1 MTEQIDQRP
10 QNRLI
15 GRTILIGMG
24 IAIIS
29 ATSLLLIYLQTQARQ
44 VLISAVGNLVAF
56 ICLMIARRLIH
67 REKPRAVRYWVLGA
81 ILIAFDIVELVI
93 SDGAPFSVYGGVVL
107 IGIAATT
114 IWPRRQRILWLG
126 AALHVALVILINLFE
141 PFPRYSLQW
150 SVPLAIHVYGTA
162 LILTLI
168 LLWRLYRAY
177 DSVTTIRSRLL
188 IISLFLTALPA
199 TTITATFAF
208 ISFRSGQQGAIQE
221 VDLVAALQ
229 TKDITAWTENLQ
241 RDLGDLF
248 SGSSAV
254 KSAERLV
261 QESPGTEAYQVAY
274 ELLRARFQSSMDRT
288 ELYNELF
295 LLNPQGYVVL
305 STEETQEG
313 GFDRHYSY
321 FQEGSKGP
329 YLQPPFHGHSLAEG
343 GLSIVVSQ
351 PVINE
356 LDKLVGVVAGRA
368 SVDRLTAIVSEQT
381 RFGQNANTYLI
392 SSEHVLLSEASTGLA
407 ERYHIYSEGA
417 DAAVDLHRNGAKA
430 YQNHKEIPVLGAYRW
445 NSQLQ
450 VALLVEQ
457 DQALALRPI
466 YAALLVN
473 VGIGMAGILLVVL
486 VTLAFTQSI
495 TASLATLA
503 ETAEQVAAGNLDIL
517 APVGRED
524 ETGVLARSFN
534 IMTLRLRDLIGGLEQ
549 RVADRTQELEQ
560 RSAYLEAAAEVSH
573 AVTSILDP
581 DELAHQ
587 VVESIRERFDLYYVG
602 LFLVDPVGQ
611 WAELRAGTGEAGR
624 AMLARGHR
632 IQVGTGMIGWS
643 VAEGEARIASEA
655 GDDSM
660 RLRITEL
667 PHTRSE
673 AAIPLRSRGQV
684 IGALSVQDSRPD
696 AFDQETIAVFQ
707 TMADQVAVAM
717 DNAQLFK
724 AREAAMEA
732 ERRAHGIVQRQAW
745 SKLLQERT
753 GLGFRSDR
761 RGISPA
767 KDIWL
772 PEMEKAAQT
781 GAIIQDQTASPFPGD
796 DNVRQSLAVPIKI
809 RDKVIAVLDTYK
821 PADAGGWTEEEI
833 AFLKSIADQLGVA
846 LENARLYEATQLR
859 VERESTVSNITAQ
872 VRAAGDMDSILR
884 TAVHEI
890 RRVLGATHGIIRLG
904 TETHLRPPTGNKPV
918 NSADEG
924 ADD

>member
-1 MTEQIDQRP
+1 
-10 QNRLI
+10 
-15 GRTILIGMG
+15 
-24 IAIIS
+24 
-29 ATSLLLIYLQTQARQ
+29 
-44 VLISAVGNLVAF
+44 
-56 ICLMIARRLIH
+56 
-67 REKPRAVRYWVLGA
+67 
-81 ILIAFDIVELVI
+81 
-93 SDGAPFSVYGGVVL
+93 
-107 IGIAATT
+107 
-114 IWPRRQRILWLG
+114 
-126 AALHVALVILINLFE
+126 
-141 PFPRYSLQW
+141 
-150 SVPLAIHVYGTA
+150 
-162 LILTLI
+162 
-168 LLWRLYRAY
+168 
-177 DSVTTIRSRLL
+177 
-188 IISLFLTALPA
+188 
-199 TTITATFAF
+199 
-208 ISFRSGQQGAIQE
+208 
-221 VDLVAALQ
+221 
-229 TKDITAWTENLQ
+229 
-241 RDLGDLF
+241 
-248 SGSSAV
+248 
-254 KSAERLV
+254 
-261 QESPGTEAYQVAY
+261 
-274 ELLRARFQSSMDRT
+274 
-288 ELYNELF
+288 
-295 LLNPQGYVVL
+295 
-305 STEETQEG
+305 
-313 GFDRHYSY
+313 
-321 FQEGSKGP
+321 
-329 YLQPPFHGHSLAEG
+329 
-343 GLSIVVSQ
+343 
-351 PVINE
+351 
-356 LDKLVGVVAGRA
+356 
-368 SVDRLTAIVSEQT
+368 
-381 RFGQNANTYLI
+381 
-392 SSEHVLLSEASTGLA
+392 
-407 ERYHIYSEGA
+407 
-417 DAAVDLHRNGAKA
+417 
-430 YQNHKEIPVLGAYRW
+430 
-445 NSQLQ
+445 
-450 VALLVEQ
+450 VEQ

-466 YAALLVN
+466 YTALLIN

-486 VTLAFTQSI
+486 VTLAFTQGI

-549 RVADRTQELEQ
+549 RVADRTEELEQ

-611 WAELRAGTGEAGR
+611 WAELRAGTGQAGR
-624 AMLARGHR
+624 AMMARSHR
-632 IQVGTGMIGWS
+632 IKVGTGMIGWS

-667 PHTRSE
+667 PQTRSE

-696 AFDQETIAVFQ
+696 AFNQETIAVFQ

-781 GAIIQDQTASPFPGD
+781 GAISQDQSASPLPGD

-809 RDKVIAVLDTYK
+809 RDKVVAVLDTYK
-821 PADAGGWTEEEI
+821 PVGAGAWTEEEI
-833 AFLKSIADQLGVA
+833 AFLESIADQLGVA

-872 VRAAGDMDSILR
+872 VRAAGDMDGILR

-890 RRVLGATHGIIRLG
+890 RRVLGATHGVIRLG
-904 TETHLRPPTGNKPV
+904 TETDLRPPMENKPV